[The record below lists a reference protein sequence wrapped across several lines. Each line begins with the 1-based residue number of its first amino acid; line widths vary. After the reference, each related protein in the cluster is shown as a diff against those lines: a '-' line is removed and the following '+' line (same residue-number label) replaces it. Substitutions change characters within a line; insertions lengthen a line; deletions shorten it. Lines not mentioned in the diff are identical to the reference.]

1 MKLIGADYL
10 LLLLYLNE
18 KEPIRGAVKLTKMMF
33 LFEKQI
39 APMLK
44 KKGLESDKLPEFFAY
59 NYGPFSKDIYQQLD
73 LFKSINFIK
82 IEDECTNEELS
93 SADNIVENEFEDE
106 CIDEELSSADN
117 MVENEFVDECY
128 EGDIELKTENNYWIY
143 KITDKGSGYV
153 ESELLPNIEEQHK
166 ILLEQFKKK
175 ITDMPTKKLLYYV
188 YTQYP
193 EYTDKSLIKEEVL
206 KNGD

>member
-18 KEPIRGAVKLTKMMF
+18 KEPIKGAVRLTKMMF

-39 APMLK
+39 APILK
-44 KKGLESDKLPEFFAY
+44 EKGLESDKLPEFFAY

-73 LFKSINFIK
+73 LFKSINFIE
-82 IEDECTNEELS
+82 IEDMYT
-93 SADNIVENEFEDE
+93 
-106 CIDEELSSADN
+106 DEELSSADN
-117 MVENEFVDECY
+117 MIENEFVDECY
-128 EGDIELKTENNYWIY
+128 EGDVELKTENNYWMY
-143 KITDKGSGYV
+143 KIADKGSGFV

-166 ILLEQFKKK
+166 VLLEQFKKK
-175 ITDMPTKKLLYYV
+175 ITDMPIKKMLHYV

-206 KNGD
+206 KNGNFTNNLECVNY